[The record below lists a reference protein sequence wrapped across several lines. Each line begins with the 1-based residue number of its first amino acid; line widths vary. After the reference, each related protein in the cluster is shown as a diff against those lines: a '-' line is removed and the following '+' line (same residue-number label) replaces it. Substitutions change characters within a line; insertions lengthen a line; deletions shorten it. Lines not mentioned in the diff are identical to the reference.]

1 MKLKTIR
8 TLTAVFASLLI
19 LSAVFF
25 WLELSL
31 EAKFSSDSIRIYM
44 FNDFSAAITIF
55 LSVIILVLQ
64 LIKPKTETEKN
75 EVID

>member
-8 TLTAVFASLLI
+8 TLTAIFACLLI
-19 LSAVFF
+19 LSAAFF

-44 FNDFSAAITIF
+44 FNDFSVAITIF

-64 LIKPKTETEKN
+64 LIKPKK
-75 EVID
+75 